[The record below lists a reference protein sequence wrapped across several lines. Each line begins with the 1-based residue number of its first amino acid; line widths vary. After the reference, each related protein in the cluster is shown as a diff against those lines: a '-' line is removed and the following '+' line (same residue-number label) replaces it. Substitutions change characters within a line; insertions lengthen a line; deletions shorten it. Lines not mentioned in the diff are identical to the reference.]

1 MINSSTNTNKTNN
14 YLSLSLYCPLV
25 SGFFLLLWIH
35 IETSTSTKSFKTQT
49 YLFIY
54 HCWGLKC
61 MDDTAAINNPDFLE
75 YAEEIYLK
83 DFTFKKATC
92 NINTK
97 VVSCH

>member
-1 MINSSTNTNKTNN
+1 
-14 YLSLSLYCPLV
+14 
-25 SGFFLLLWIH
+25 
-35 IETSTSTKSFKTQT
+35 
-49 YLFIY
+49 
-54 HCWGLKC
+54 